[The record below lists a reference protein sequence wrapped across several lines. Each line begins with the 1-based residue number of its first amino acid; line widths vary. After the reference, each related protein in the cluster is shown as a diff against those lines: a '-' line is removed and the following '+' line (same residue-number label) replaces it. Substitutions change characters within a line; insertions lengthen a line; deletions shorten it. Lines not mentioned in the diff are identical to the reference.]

1 MSELMQVST
10 RGSLCRHNKAFRLRM
25 GRVISS
31 PFVVCVAGLLA
42 LSALLGVHAS
52 GFPNRPLTMV
62 IGFNPGGSTDIQAQA
77 LADIL
82 EEELGQP
89 VERLYLPGAGG
100 GVAAALV
107 ASSTDQGYLMMFGS
121 SLPYTFTPLV
131 TDASYDLNSF
141 RYVSALALDQSA
153 LVTGGNK
160 PYRTWEEF
168 LEYARA
174 QGKDEL
180 TVASQTSQDRFVINM
195 ISRREGIPMRI
206 VPTTGGA
213 GMAPMVL
220 AGDVDFAFSGGTH
233 TQYTESGEMVVLMG
247 LVEERLVG
255 YPDAPAIGEL
265 GYDVS
270 MQNPRVLVVPE
281 DTPDDQ
287 VSILSAALF
296 KATQDPRFIQATGR
310 VRLPITF
317 WDEARLQSYFEQQV
331 DDYRWLIQEYGE
343 PDEN

>member
-1 MSELMQVST
+1 MSELDSNGARVPPGRCRIISRFFSNLT
-10 RGSLCRHNKAFRLRM
+10 PASLSLIA
-25 GRVISS
+25 S
-31 PFVVCVAGLLA
+31 LLVLFA
-42 LSALLGVHAS
+42 LPGVRAS
-52 GFPNRPLTMV
+52 DFPNRPLTMV

-77 LADIL
+77 LAEVL
-82 EEELGQP
+82 EDELGQP

-131 TDASYDLNSF
+131 TDASFDLNSF

-160 PYRTWEEF
+160 PYRTWAE
-168 LEYARA
+168 LLDYARD
-174 QGKDEL
+174 KDEL

-195 ISRREGIPMRI
+195 ISRREGIPLRI

-233 TQYTESGEMVVLMG
+233 TQCTESGEMVVLMG
-247 LVEERLVG
+247 LVNERLIG

-270 MQNPRVLVVPE
+270 MQNPRVVVVPA

-287 VSILSAALF
+287 VSVLSAALS
-296 KATQDPRFIQATGR
+296 KATQDPRFIQATER

-317 WDEARLQSYFEQQV
+317 WDEPRLQSYFEQQV
-331 DDYRWLIQEYGE
+331 ENYRWLIQEYGE
-343 PDEN
+343 ADEN